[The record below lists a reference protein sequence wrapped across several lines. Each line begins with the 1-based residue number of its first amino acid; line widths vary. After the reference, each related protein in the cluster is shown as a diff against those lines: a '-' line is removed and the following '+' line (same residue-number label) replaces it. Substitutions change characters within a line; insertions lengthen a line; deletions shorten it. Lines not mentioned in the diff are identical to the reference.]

1 MSQPLFISF
10 EGIDGSGKSTQAKLL
25 GIELRRLQYDVVEV
39 REPGGTQL
47 GEDLRGIVLDSTRTV
62 SPRTELLLFSAA
74 RSHLVDTVV
83 KPALSRGAIVIADR
97 FADSSTAYQGG
108 GRSLKELEWFET
120 FNDFVVAG
128 RQPDRT
134 YFIDVTPQQAK
145 SRRDEGTSDRIEKE
159 DIPFYNRV
167 RDAYLRLCD
176 SSPDR
181 TVRLDGAATAEAI
194 RQNVLDDVL
203 GLLSPN
209 RIQPNK

>member
-25 GIELRRLQYDVVEV
+25 AGELRRLQYDVVEV
-39 REPGGTQL
+39 REPGGTPL

-74 RSHLVDTVV
+74 RSHLVDTVI

-108 GRSLKELEWFET
+108 GRSLKEFEWFET

-145 SRRDEGTSDRIEKE
+145 NRRDEGGSDRIEKE
-159 DIPFYNRV
+159 DIPFYKRV
-167 RDAYLRLCD
+167 RDAYFRLYE
-176 SSPDR
+176 SNPDR
-181 TVRLDGAATAEAI
+181 IIRLDGAATAEAI
-194 RQNVLDDVL
+194 RQNVLDDIL
-203 GLLSPN
+203 GLLNPN
-209 RIQPNK
+209 RVQSNK